1 MSSESKQR
9 KQRGQQQTRR
19 GLPACNF
26 WLDKS
31 AEGWRPGMWGIAD
44 EKHAGVVDAKPI
56 WISPCAWL
64 GARLL
69 SRSAD
74 GPLFLSGSRQCSRC
88 CGSGFGPGCLLL
100 LFLLAGV
107 LQLQLPLARHPR
119 KSACE
124 AKRNLGCR
132 GLGGALAHPLLPE
145 RSGVPRGPLGSSEGL
160 ACPEPRRGRQ
170 R

>member
-56 WISPCAWL
+56 WISP
-64 GARLL
+64 ARRPA
-69 SRSAD
+69 SFSVGRRAAFSQ
-74 GPLFLSGSRQCSRC
+74 RQQAVQPVLRQWIR
-88 CGSGFGPGCLLL
+88 PLL

-124 AKRNLGCR
+124 AKNVLCCKRLQGPGGRVNELPSIRKCR
-132 GLGGALAHPLLPE
+132 SSMA
-145 RSGVPRGPLGSSEGL
+145 SLGSFEGL
-160 ACPEPRRGRQ
+160 PRSEARRGRQ